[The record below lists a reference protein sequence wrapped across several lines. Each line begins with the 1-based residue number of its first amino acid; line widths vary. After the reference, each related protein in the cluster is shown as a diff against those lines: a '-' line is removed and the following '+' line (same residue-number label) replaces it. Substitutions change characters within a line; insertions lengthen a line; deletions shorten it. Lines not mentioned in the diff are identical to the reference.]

1 MINMFNVDIPLMY
14 VATAFALI
22 GAFYA
27 IFGGLRAVAVSDT
40 YSGILLLTMAIVVV
54 VLALFAIDFDFSGIP
69 AERLTL
75 IGDNDSPSMAHAVNR
90 YDFHPNLLLEY

>member
-1 MINMFNVDIPLMY
+1 MPAVIYTGSLFMINMFNVDIPLMY

-40 YSGILLLTMAIVVV
+40 YSGVLLLTMAIVVV

-75 IGDNDSPSMAHAVNR
+75 IGDNDSPLPWHT
-90 YDFHPNLLLEY
+90 